1 MTEPKLPCVAELPS
15 RSIFVLSF
23 AGALVFLYLRTFLLP
38 ATPFV
43 GIGDQILFFSRAA
56 RIVHGQILY
65 RDFFELVT
73 PGTELLYAVAF
84 RVFGI
89 HAWVMQAWSIVVGLS
104 LCCVITQI
112 ASRILRGLLI
122 LLPALLFLVFDF
134 SNALD
139 LTHHWYSTLA
149 ALAAVNVLM
158 DGVNLRRIFAA
169 SLLSSISILFT
180 QTQGGLTFVALIIYL
195 LWMKR
200 SESQE
205 SNILTQLTTL
215 VLPFTLILS
224 CVLGYY
230 IHKAGFR
237 TILFDLVLF
246 PLRFVSSGEVNSPR
260 TYLHQFPL
268 VHTPVDVVHLIPFLF
283 IYALVPYIYLLG
295 LHRLWRERNLM
306 TPALRQHLVL
316 LHLVGLALFLA
327 VANGPRYFRL
337 STVAPPAIL
346 ICTWLISQQS
356 PAHRYVRN
364 VLCLLAA
371 VFALLLP
378 VRRQSQWHATL
389 DLPIGRT
396 AFSDILVF
404 REFQWV
410 AQRTHP
416 SEFFFNHSALCL
428 YLSLSNPTASEFINY
443 DDFTRP
449 DQVVAITDA
458 LQHHQPHFI
467 VLFPKNINVL
477 DVHDNAEP
485 FRRYVHDNYHLAQ
498 IFALKGSSRYEEELW
513 ELGPPNSNNLMR

>member
-1 MTEPKLPCVAELPS
+1 MTEPKPPYAAERLS
-15 RSIFVLSF
+15 RFIFALSF

-38 ATPFV
+38 ATPFA

-65 RDFFELVT
+65 RDFFEMVT
-73 PGTELLYAVAF
+73 PGTELLYAATF

-89 HAWVMQAWSIVVGLS
+89 HAWVMQAWGIVVGLL

-112 ASRILRGLLI
+112 ASRILRGPLI

-158 DGVNLRRIFAA
+158 GGVNLKRIFAA
-169 SLLSSISILFT
+169 GVLSGISTLFT

-195 LWMKR
+195 LWLKR
-200 SESQE
+200 SETQE
-205 SNILTQLTTL
+205 SNILTRLATL
-215 VLPFTLILS
+215 ALPFTLILS

-230 IHKAGFR
+230 IHKAGFW

-246 PLRFVSSGEVNSPR
+246 PLRFMSSGEVNSPR
-260 TYLHQFPL
+260 TYLHQFPS
-268 VHTPVDVVHLIPFLF
+268 VHAPADIVRLIPFLF
-283 IYALVPYIYLLG
+283 IYALVPYIYFLG
-295 LHRLWRERNLM
+295 IHRLWRKHEVLP
-306 TPALRQHLVL
+306 PALRQHLVL
-316 LHLVGLALFLA
+316 LHLIGLALFLA

-356 PAHRYVRN
+356 PARRYIRN
-364 VLCLLAA
+364 VLCILAA
-371 VFALLLP
+371 VFAFLLP
-378 VRRQSQWHATL
+378 VRRQTQWHATL

-404 REFQWV
+404 REFQWL

-416 SEFFFNHSALCL
+416 SEFFFNQSALCL
-428 YLSLSNPTASEFINY
+428 YLSLNNPTASEFVNY
-443 DDFTRP
+443 DASTRP
-449 DQVVAITDA
+449 DQVVAITEA
-458 LQHHQPHFI
+458 FQRHQPRFI
-467 VLFPKNINVL
+467 VLSPENTTSS
-477 DVHDNAEP
+477 DVRDNAAP
-485 FRRYVHDNYHLAQ
+485 FRRYVHDHYHLAQ
-498 IFALKGSSRYEEELW
+498 IFTLNGNSRYEEELW
-513 ELGPPNSNNLMR
+513 ELGLKSNN